1 MSALSPAPGVRWA
14 NLLTPLESALTDC
27 CLSYKQNAPVSPLES
42 ALTNPPYLFD
52 SAYFKTPCF
61 DTHAQTSPVSPLE
74 SALTKTPGAGVPQNI
89 RDTLRFRHHTRHVA
103 PLSPVASLDCA
114 YFPSPRGC
122 TTPTRSR
129 FSPRLPQ
136 TQLTRPLF
144 SYSYKPRYPQPLS
157 FHVHTK
163 PPGPRS
169 GGSRF
174 LLLATR
180 HSPLPTAPLFSYSY
194 ELLFPQLPCFDNHP
208 HCPGGDPLPRR
219 KRRPPQRTAPLQR
232 EGGASPPYLCAR
244 GWRVALTRYGSS
256 NSVLSPGFLP
266 LTGRRRAESGLC
278 HLTAR
283 LAMSPMMS
291 SSCCSVTSPGSGTV
305 SRPVPHTAL

>member
-27 CLSYKQNAPVSPLES
+27 CLSYKQNA
-42 ALTNPPYLFD
+42 
-52 SAYFKTPCF
+52 
-61 DTHAQTSPVSPLE
+61 PVSPLE

-208 HCPGGDPLPRR
+208 NCPGVWGYPLPTTHVLARR
-219 KRRPPQRTAPLQR
+219 SFTESASR
-232 EGGASPPYLCAR
+232 EG
-244 GWRVALTRYGSS
+244 
-256 NSVLSPGFLP
+256 P
-266 LTGRRRAESGLC
+266 LVSDHGRCRSGRRSRMSFRLSIARTFSIRADEAEAPRIGVMRSS
-278 HLTAR
+278 A
-283 LAMSPMMS
+283 LATTS
-291 SSCCSVTSPGSGTV
+291 SRVM
-305 SRPVPHTAL
+305 